1 MALSKKALGTAQWK
15 RTRLSVLARDGWQCQ
30 YCGTHLDKSNAQVDH
45 VESRVS
51 GGSVFDQSNLLSAC
65 KQCNQKKG
73 AKTHFFR
80 SGSTPPVFSGSA
92 SPTRSIIHQDS
103 PFSAKPVQEGN

>member
-80 SGSTPPVFSGSA
+80 SGSTPPVFSGVPLPETVA
-92 SPTRSIIHQDS
+92 TKPQS
-103 PFSAKPVQEGN
+103 PFEKP